1 MPKISAYRLKHVARV
16 YAQEPGAVQPFT
28 DFLINAGVEPSVLTD
43 QNSKVELAAEAA
55 LVTQACDALKDQT
68 FAARTGLAT
77 PGSKTLLAY
86 LANASATVGQV
97 FGFAQKYYALEDPHL
112 QFKLLKNENGPIVAL
127 ESAVLSGHQA
137 PRHRELLV
145 FGMYKRVTQ
154 IAGPD
159 FGPLTLH
166 LDCNDQAHCKR
177 LSEFV
182 SCEIV
187 NGQSMSGLQLPRD
200 GLSYPIPTFDSAL
213 LDHLQAHGDARLEQM
228 PRESQSLSE
237 KVVAVVRKQLPGHLP
252 SGDEVAEQ
260 LFMTRRTL
268 TRRLGAEGTSYKALA
283 EAARCDI
290 AKRLLIG
297 ESSIAQVAFLLDF
310 SDQAAFSVAFKRW
323 TGTTP
328 ALFKRSN
335 G

>member
-1 MPKISAYRLKHVARV
+1 MPKVNAYRLRHVARV
-16 YAQEPGAVQPFT
+16 YSAEPGATNPFE
-28 DFLINAGVEPSVLTD
+28 DILSELNVDPSILTD
-43 QNSKVELAAEAA
+43 QDAKVELAAEAA
-55 LVTQACDALKDQT
+55 VVTLCCDTLGDLT

-86 LANASATVGQV
+86 LANASATIGQV
-97 FGFAQKYYALEDPHL
+97 LEFAQKYYALEDPHL
-112 QFKLLKNENGPIVAL
+112 KFNLANSKDGPIIAL

-154 IAGPD
+154 IAGPE
-159 FGPLTLH
+159 FGPLTIY
-166 LDCNDQAHCKR
+166 LDCNDEAHCSR
-177 LSEFV
+177 LSELV
-182 SCEIV
+182 KCKV
-187 NGQSMSGLQLPRD
+187 VHGQSMSGVQLPKG
-200 GLSYPIPTFDSAL
+200 GLEYPIATFDSAL
-213 LDHLQAHGDARLEQM
+213 LDHLRAHGDARLENM
-228 PRESQSLSE
+228 PKENQSLSE
-237 KVVAVVRKQLPGHLP
+237 KVVALVRQHLPGHLP
-252 SGDEVAEQ
+252 SGDEIAKQ

-268 TRRLGAEGTSYKALA
+268 TRHLGSEGTSYKALA

-290 AKRLLIG
+290 AKRLLLG

-328 ALFKRSN
+328 AHFKRSN